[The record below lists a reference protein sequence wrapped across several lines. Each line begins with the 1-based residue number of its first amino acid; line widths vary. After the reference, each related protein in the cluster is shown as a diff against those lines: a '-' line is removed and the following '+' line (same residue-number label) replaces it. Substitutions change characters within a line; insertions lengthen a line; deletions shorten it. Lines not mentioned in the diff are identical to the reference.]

1 MFGNLTVG
9 QQFTQT
15 DVSTI
20 DSGDVNSDLGII
32 NDIVINSDSI
42 LRNVTTPLLNAN
54 GFANFDSVGFVGN
67 KITTRDSNADL
78 VLQPSGTGI
87 IRIPG
92 DVTVENTILHQLQ
105 IIVLQVL
112 L

>member
-1 MFGNLTVG
+1 MIKSKNIQLIHLTDLLLVLVPFLFGNLTVG

-78 VLQPSGTGI
+78 VLQ
-87 IRIPG
+87 RHWY
-92 DVTVENTILHQLQ
+92 N
-105 IIVLQVL
+105 
-112 L
+112 